1 MGEARPGGM
10 APRQLAL
17 ELLQGVWEERML
29 LSELEAHPHV
39 AEAPPDVQARAGR
52 LARTTLR
59 LAGRADAALKPFLQR
74 PPRSGIRTLLRL
86 ATVEMLAE
94 GEAAHGVVNAAVA
107 VARREAPKAAAMVS
121 AVLRRVA

>member
-1 MGEARPGGM
+1 M
-10 APRQLAL
+10 
-17 ELLQGVWEERML
+17 
-29 LSELEAHPHV
+29 
-39 AEAPPDVQARAGR
+39 QARAGR

-74 PPRSGIRTLLRL
+74 PPRSGIRALLRL

-107 VARREAPKAAAMVS
+107 IARREDPKAAAMVN
-121 AVLRRVA
+121 AVLRRVAESGGDA